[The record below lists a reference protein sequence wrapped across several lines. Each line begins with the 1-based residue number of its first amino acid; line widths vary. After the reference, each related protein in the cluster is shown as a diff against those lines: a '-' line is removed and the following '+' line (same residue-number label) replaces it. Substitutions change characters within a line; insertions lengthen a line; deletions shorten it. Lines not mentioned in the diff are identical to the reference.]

1 MDRVIAIVKVKTP
14 LAQVANKQALTFFN
28 FKTTSTDVQRVP
40 IIINLLKYRSKKS
53 SSMIV
58 TQMIKGTA
66 TRIVI

>member
-1 MDRVIAIVKVKTP
+1 MDRVVAIVKVKTP
-14 LAQVANKQALTFFN
+14 LAPVANKQALTFFN